1 MIATSKKAVRTIMLM
16 VALTV
21 SGVCLANLPDRDA
34 ANEDAI
40 KFADPTATMF
50 PDGVKYDFGRVQ
62 RGSIVEHTFRIVNT
76 SNVPLRIIALRRS

>member
-1 MIATSKKAVRTIMLM
+1 MLM

-50 PDGVKYDFGRVQ
+50 PDGVKHDFGKVQ
-62 RGSIVEHTFRIVNT
+62 YGTIVKHTFRIVNT
-76 SNVPLRIIALRRS
+76 SNVPLRILSLRKS